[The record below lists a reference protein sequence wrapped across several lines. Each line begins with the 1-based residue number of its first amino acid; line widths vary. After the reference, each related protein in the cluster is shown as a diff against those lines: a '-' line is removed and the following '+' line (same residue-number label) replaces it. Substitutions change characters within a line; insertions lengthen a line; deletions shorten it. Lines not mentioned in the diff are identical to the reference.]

1 MKKPDEAL
9 KQAEL
14 TLEKYRKNKTQIPPE
29 DLAGKYR
36 VAFQKLKDEL
46 ASDLKK
52 YVKAYCFIG
61 INKVGDASDPIV
73 ARIQKSF
80 DDNQI
85 GKRIGHAAFINFD
98 IEEVKEIARQ
108 QYRENLRIYK
118 EEKNDG
124 CKTDTAG

>member
-46 ASDLKK
+46 ASDLKE

-61 INKVGDASDPIV
+61 IKVNDASDPIV
-73 ARIQKSF
+73 VRIQRSF

-98 IEEVKEIARQ
+98 IEEVKEIARE

-118 EEKNDG
+118 EEKNDD